1 METSVTSIVNCDVT
15 DDRGPYVIHDP
26 ITPSG
31 EIIID
36 GSERKSGKPRSS
48 KEKVHSSINSPEHF
62 AYIVVSGSVVLE
74 VDYSAFYEL
83 SFTHVKR

>member
-1 METSVTSIVNCDVT
+1 M
-15 DDRGPYVIHDP
+15 IHDP

-83 SFTHVKR
+83 SFIFYPILLYARVEVTSGAYWRSG